1 MGASAFFSSAAGHSD
16 KEAFRAARDHAAWEY
31 GHGGY
36 TGTIA
41 EKDSYVMSST
51 TVFTSYKDA
60 YEFASKLV
68 DEDDSRI
75 SDKWGPAGCVK
86 FIEGND
92 TKYLFFGW
100 ASD

>member
-1 MGASAFFSSAAGHSD
+1 MGASVFFSTANGSSA
-16 KEAFRAARDHAAWEY
+16 KEAFKVACDEAAWEY

-41 EKDSYVMSST
+41 EKDSFVMCGD
-51 TVFTSYKDA
+51 TVYPSYNEA
-60 YEFASKLV
+60 YEFANSLV
-68 DEDDSRI
+68 DKDDKRI

-86 FIEGND
+86 YTSGNR
-92 TKYLFFGW
+92 TSFLFFGW

>member
-1 MGASAFFSSAAGHSD
+1 MGASVFFSSASGSSAH
-16 KEAFRAARDHAAWEY
+16 EAFKSARDEAAWEN

-41 EKDSYVMSST
+41 EKHDYVMCSE
-51 TVFTSYKDA
+51 TVFPSYKEA
-60 YEFASKLV
+60 SEFANNLI
-68 DEDDSRI
+68 DNDDNRI

-86 FIEGND
+86 FTKGND
-92 TKYLFFGW
+92 IKYLFFGW

>member
-1 MGASAFFSSAAGHSD
+1 MGASLFFTSASGSSA
-16 KEAFRAARDHAAWEY
+16 KEAFRDAVRNAAYES

-41 EKDSYVMSST
+41 EKNEFVLCSLTVYSS
-51 TVFTSYKDA
+51 FDEA
-60 YEFASKLV
+60 YDFASQLI
-68 DEDDSRI
+68 DNDDKRV

-86 FIEGND
+86 FMDND
-92 TKYLFFGW
+92 KELYLFFGW